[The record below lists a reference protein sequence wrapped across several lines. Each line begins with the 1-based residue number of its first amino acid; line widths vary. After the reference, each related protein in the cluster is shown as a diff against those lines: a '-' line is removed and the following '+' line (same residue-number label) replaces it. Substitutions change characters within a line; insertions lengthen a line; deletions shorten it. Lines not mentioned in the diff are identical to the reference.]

1 MKLNEIHG
9 AFSEADYLVRQAQ
22 EKAVTGEH
30 AAAINYLKQAIAVN
44 PRYTEAYTLLGNC
57 QDCLG
62 RDEDAIAS
70 YNQALALDPC
80 HADAWFNKGMILKKM
95 GQSKE
100 ASQCIEKS
108 IDLYCR

>member
-1 MKLNEIHG
+1 MKLNGIHG
-9 AFSEADYLVRQAQ
+9 TFSEAEYLVRQAR
-22 EKAVTGEH
+22 EMAMAGDHNT
-30 AAAINYLKQAIAVN
+30 AINYLKQAITAY
-44 PRYTEAYTLLGNC
+44 PHYAEAYTLLGNC

-62 RDEDAIAS
+62 RNEEAVAS

-80 HADAWFNKGMILKKM
+80 HADAWFNKGMSLKKM
-95 GQSKE
+95 GQTKE